1 MPVLIILFF
10 LHVLDITL
18 RHKSDIAFET
28 EAPTILS
35 NTLFEQVFFLVSC
48 ATLEPYSEWLSLCWF
63 SCYILKKIV
72 MIALNLRTLW
82 DKEKEPISLFTKE
95 CHWKELVQLTI
106 RCYAFLDKAF
116 DYAADKLPDDDEP
129 ETAVVPATEAQT
141 LERAVVPSNE
151 EVTPKRT
158 RHSSPERTKKLR
170 KRRQQSNQQE
180 ISPTRIDRIVDL

>member
-1 MPVLIILFF
+1 MIL
-10 LHVLDITL
+10 
-18 RHKSDIAFET
+18 
-28 EAPTILS
+28 
-35 NTLFEQVFFLVSC
+35 
-48 ATLEPYSEWLSLCWF
+48 
-63 SCYILKKIV
+63 
-72 MIALNLRTLW
+72 LNVRTLW
-82 DKEKEPISLFTKE
+82 DKEKEQISLFTKE

>member
-95 CHWKELVQLTI
+95 CHWKELVQLSI

-116 DYAADKLPDDDEP
+116 DFAAEKLSDDDES
-129 ETAVVPATEAQT
+129 ETAVPATEAQT
-141 LERAVVPSNE
+141 LERAVVPANE